1 MGNSIE
7 SRDWQLVLR
16 QAIKATRLGRQV
28 LMDYLGKL
36 KKVEEK
42 FQAGLVSEADQE
54 SEKVIKEYLFQHYP
68 EFEFLG
74 EESFAAGTGV
84 QNLQTGQGGRWILD
98 PLDGTT
104 NYIHQFPI
112 FCISLGLEIHGQMQL
127 AIIDVPVLGETYTA
141 IRGQGAFLNGQRIHV
156 SQTTEIKKS
165 LLATGFF
172 ADNPK
177 VLDEQI
183 KIFSQIVKEC
193 RGIRRAGA
201 AAYDLCMVSR
211 GVFDAYWEKDLKPW
225 DTAAGF
231 LLVEEAG
238 GKVSTYHGQDFSPYA
253 PSLIAS
259 NGKIHQKLV
268 QEIKSLCSQEG

>member
-16 QAIKATRLGRQV
+16 QALIATRLGRQV
-28 LMDYLGKL
+28 LLDYYGRL
-36 KKVEEK
+36 KNVEEK
-42 FQAGLVSEADQE
+42 FQAGLVSEADRE
-54 SEKVIKEYLFQHYP
+54 SEKVMKDYLHKNFPEY
-68 EFEFLG
+68 EFLG

-84 QNLQTGQGGRWILD
+84 QDLSKSTGGRWILD

-112 FCISLGLEIHGQMQL
+112 FCISLGLELNGQIQL

-141 IRGQGAFLNGQRIHV
+141 IRGQGAYVNGKKIHV
-156 SQTTEIKKS
+156 SQTAEIKKS

-172 ADNPK
+172 AENPE
-177 VLDEQI
+177 VLEEQI

-201 AAYDLCMVSR
+201 AAYDLCMVAR

-231 LLVEEAG
+231 LIVEEAG
-238 GKVSTYHGQDFSPYA
+238 GQVSTYHGQDFSPYA

-259 NGKIHQKLV
+259 NGRIHQTLV
-268 QEIKSLCSQEG
+268 REIKSLCR